1 MKKIKSAA
9 LSITT
14 LALCGLCLAAN
25 AFEIGERSTKLF
37 NDILD
42 TSKHNLHMIVV
53 QKIDMSEVLSP
64 EAFQA
69 LKPHQRVRYNR
80 FEYNET
86 SALSA
91 ERQTTFDGAGRIVK
105 DVNSFAKGGQWYS
118 IDYLNK
124 TYDRLPELP
133 GMTHS
138 IADMF
143 APYFADGMPEGGFD
157 EMTGYDFDRRYK
169 ADKEIYFYFD
179 KGTDV
184 FKAYSVTGAAR
195 YNIVSIDNQ
204 IDMEKAFGLPPENFK
219 RQANEAMRSY
229 AAKLI
234 GGFNDKGKKEKK
246 SKK

>member
-1 MKKIKSAA
+1 MKIKSIA
-9 LSITT
+9 LSATT
-14 LALCGLCLAAN
+14 LILSGLCLVVN

-37 NDILD
+37 NNVLD

-69 LKPHQRVRYNR
+69 LKPYQRVRYNR
-80 FEYNET
+80 YEYNET

-118 IDYLNK
+118 IDYVNK
-124 TYDRLPELP
+124 TFDRLPELP

-157 EMTGYDFDRRYK
+157 EMTGYDYDRRYK
-169 ADKEIYFYFD
+169 ADKEIYFYFAKD
-179 KGTDV
+179 TDT
-184 FKAYSVTGAAR
+184 FKAYTVTGSPR
-195 YNIVSIDNQ
+195 YNIVLIDDQ
-204 IDMEKAFGLPPENFK
+204 IDMERAFGLPPEDFK

-229 AAKLI
+229 AAKLV
-234 GGFNDKGKKEKK
+234 GGYNDKGKKEKK
-246 SKK
+246 SRKK